1 MRLRKIAAVS
11 SLALAASVLGTV
23 APATAQS
30 AELTYACKVPALA
43 GLGLGE
49 LDFATTFDTAFGAAA
64 TYGESKGIT
73 VKVTVPTN
81 LSDTLA
87 SLSGSLEG
95 TLKGQVSFG
104 GQNVSYSAKIP
115 KQTAVAG
122 EPMVVTATGTVAAAK
137 PGATSV
143 VAGDY
148 TASLTATVDLGA
160 GPQTMPAEATCIAPA
175 AGDKTIDA
183 VKVAKASTKA
193 AVKVKTKKGK
203 GTATV
208 TVKAANGTKAGGS
221 VKVKIGKK
229 SFKGAVKNGVAKI
242 KVKGLKKGKNK
253 VSGAYSGDANHN
265 GAKIKAT
272 VKVK

>member
-30 AELTYACKVPALA
+30 AELNYDCKLPSLEGF
-43 GLGLGE
+43 GLGQLQ
-49 LDFATTFDTAFGAAA
+49 FPTTFDTAFGSAA
-64 TYGESKGIT
+64 TFGETKAIT
-73 VKVTVPTN
+73 VKVAVPSD
-81 LSDTLA
+81 LSNTLA
-87 SLSGSLEG
+87 NLKGTLEG
-95 TLKGQVSFG
+95 TLQGKASFG
-104 GQNVSYSAKIP
+104 GQVVTYTAQIA

-122 EPMVVTATGTVAAAK
+122 QPMVVTATGKIAAAK

-148 TASLTATVDLGA
+148 TANLKAVVDLGS
-160 GPQTMPAEATCIAPA
+160 GPAPMDVQATCAAPAE
-175 AGDKTIDA
+175 GDKTIDA
-183 VKVAKASTKA
+183 VNVAKASTKSTI
-193 AVKVKTKKGK
+193 KVATKKGK

-208 TVKAANGTKAGGS
+208 TVKGQNGTKPGGK
-221 VKVKIGKK
+221 VTVKIGKK
-229 SFKGAVKNGVAKI
+229 AFKGTVKNGVAKI

-253 VSGAYSGDANHN
+253 VTGKYTGDKFHA
-265 GAKIKAT
+265 GSKIKGN